1 MPRTQLGPTPMKLS
15 TKLFVLGGLCAAA
28 ALPAYATLHS
38 NSGASVSPQPALPSA
53 QGQRLMR
60 VAPVEPLT
68 QEQIEVWKKRLA
80 QADLDLRE
88 QAFDI
93 ALDTARRDEGLRA
106 ALESWVK
113 DTSAPE
119 LAWTARL
126 VLRELKERQD
136 PFAGLGGHRA
146 LSIDPLAPGVDFD
159 TLRRRLFEDFGLN
172 SAVPPQGA
180 TPAPAMPSIQGQSE
194 SFSLESGPDGV
205 KCKVTKSVDGKE
217 VTEEYEARTID
228 ELLEAHPELRDRVGG
243 NGLNF
248 RFGAPLGSGSAAT
261 DPFGWLTP
269 APSVRTDILGVA
281 VTSVSAEES
290 SALGLE
296 PGLGLRVE
304 RVEPGTIA
312 QQLGLQRGHIL
323 IELNGRKLQSRDD
336 ITEMLKARDKSGS
349 LEILLLDRWG
359 QRRTRSWKPDTKR
372 QA

>member
-1 MPRTQLGPTPMKLS
+1 MKHS
-15 TKLFVLGGLCAAA
+15 TKLFALGGLCAAA
-28 ALPAYATLHS
+28 ALPAYAALRT
-38 NSGASVSPQPALPSA
+38 NAAASVQLQPAAVGA
-53 QGQRLMR
+53 QQGRLMR
-60 VAPVEPLT
+60 AAPVEPLT
-68 QEQIEVWKKRLA
+68 QDQIGVWKKRLA
-80 QADLDLRE
+80 QEDLDLRE
-88 QAFDI
+88 QAFDL
-93 ALDTARRDEGLRA
+93 ALETARRDAGLRS
-106 ALESWVK
+106 ALEAWAK

-136 PFAGLGGHRA
+136 PFATLGGHRG
-146 LSIDPLAPGVDFD
+146 LQFDPLAPGLGSGFGPGVDFD
-159 TLRRRLFEDFGLN
+159 TLRRRMFEDFGL
-172 SAVPPQGA
+172 VPGTAPQGG
-180 TPAPAMPSIQGQSE
+180 TPAPAQPSIQSQSE

-217 VTEEYEARTID
+217 VTEEYEAKTIE

-243 NGLNF
+243 NGLSF
-248 RFGAPLGSGSAAT
+248 RFGNPLGSGSAPT

-290 SALGLE
+290 GDLGLE

-312 QQLGLQRGHIL
+312 QQLGLQRGHVL
-323 IELNGRKLQSRDD
+323 IELNGRKLHTRDD
-336 ITEMLKARDKSGS
+336 ISEMLKARDKSGS
-349 LEILLLDRWG
+349 LELLLIDRWG
-359 QRRTRSWKPDTKR
+359 QRRTRTWKPDDKR